1 MSRHQPTP
9 LDELLGLAQ
18 GYAEFPMRNIGHV
31 PPSLLANSP
40 IGLIHFV
47 PDNLKDARAKDNFAN
62 TVSWSFSIPIIIV
75 SYGWLI
81 VARVRI

>member
-1 MSRHQPTP
+1 
-9 LDELLGLAQ
+9 
-18 GYAEFPMRNIGHV
+18 
-31 PPSLLANSP
+31 
-40 IGLIHFV
+40 LIHFV